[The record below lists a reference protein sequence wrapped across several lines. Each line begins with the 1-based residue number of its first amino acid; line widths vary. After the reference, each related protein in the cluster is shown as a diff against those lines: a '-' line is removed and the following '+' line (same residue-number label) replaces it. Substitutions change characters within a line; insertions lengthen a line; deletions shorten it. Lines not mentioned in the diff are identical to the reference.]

1 MIHTGI
7 IGGASAITGIMGGSD
22 SLNGTNTA
30 IDAITDKGLT
40 DVRGHK
46 SGAFNS
52 SSFEDKHAYSKE
64 MGSNIFS
71 GGETNLF
78 ANKDVNI
85 AGIIE
90 STRDI
95 NIDAGNNIT
104 ENALKFTTDDY
115 TYHHVNKTGFF
126 SNPSGMNVQ
135 VGNKKITDQ
144 NRNSS
149 TLWQG
154 SMINSTEGSV
164 NANAA
169 KDINVNGSMIYANKD
184 INMSGDTVNFNTVQ
198 NIVKGDQKHKDS
210 FTGLTAGVDT
220 KSIAGGM
227 AGLGLAAANSTSKTT
242 ILTNGIKAGYAGIDT
257 GLGKAGI
264 KDQAIKGNMAPQE
277 IDKINKVNKN
287 NSSAANYNLV
297 GAYASIGHSS
307 NKSHLTT
314 ESTRDTGSVLSAGGK
329 VSINAGSITG
339 TISRDPDAANGYLA
353 DRFDANKIDSNFK
366 KQNEITQT
374 INTISDAIINTVYND
389 KKPNRDNHAQSGNA
403 LKPNGGKGTNVT
415 ATPSGEISDRDIMK
429 MGASGIASITG
440 AALGGGDVGA
450 TVAGVAAAD
459 AVNTELPNIGQVI
472 ADKIA
477 PPVENPLKPSNKN
490 EYNNGITSAEKSL
503 QTSSSKGQKGNVSQK
518 NPTYDETNDLNK
530 LIAGMTQNVIVGGSG
545 ALAGIATSGDNMS
558 LDATAGGLMAL
569 KQNAPNISN
578 PDLKHARKPRDQDG
592 RSRNPL
598 KPMTSSQGQKAS
610 SQKGNQND
618 KI

>member
-1 MIHTGI
+1 M
-7 IGGASAITGIMGGSD
+7 
-22 SLNGTNTA
+22 LVQ
-30 IDAITDKGLT
+30 KLL
-40 DVRGHK
+40 K
-46 SGAFNS
+46 P
-52 SSFEDKHAYSKE
+52 
-64 MGSNIFS
+64 
-71 GGETNLF
+71 
-78 ANKDVNI
+78 
-85 AGIIE
+85 
-90 STRDI
+90 
-95 NIDAGNNIT
+95 NIT
-104 ENALKFTTDDY
+104 T
-115 TYHHVNKTGFF
+115 
-126 SNPSGMNVQ
+126 P
-135 VGNKKITDQ
+135 Q
-144 NRNSS
+144 NRNRYDSDSKSLGMQAGIPLAGFGLAGGSS
-149 TLWQG
+149 PDIPESQDTITGGVKDIHNNYL
-154 SMINSTEGSV
+154 STEKHVSGIEAGSGGL
-164 NANAA
+164 
-169 KDINVNGSMIYANKD
+169 DINVGGTTTINGGAITSTADASKNVINTDRLVGNSLDNHSIWSGLNVNGTETLKSQYTVAGVATDEKENNLLPGNVLNKVV
-184 INMSGDTVNFNTVQ
+184 GP
-198 NIVKGDQKHKDS
+198 G
-210 FTGLTAGVDT
+210 FTGNITT
-220 KSIAGGM
+220 H
-227 AGLGLAAANSTSKTT
+227 NEHSKTE
-242 ILTNGIKAGYAGIDT
+242 A
-257 GLGKAGI
+257 
-264 KDQAIKGNMAPQE
+264 AIGDN
-277 IDKINKVNKN
+277 I
-287 NSSAANYNLV
+287 
-297 GAYASIGHSS
+297 
-307 NKSHLTT
+307 T
-314 ESTRDTGSVLSAGGK
+314 
-329 VSINAGSITG
+329 INAGSITG

-403 LKPNGGKGTNVT
+403 LKPNGGEGTNVT

-477 PPVENPLKPSNKN
+477 PPVENPLKPN
-490 EYNNGITSAEKSL
+490 NNGVSTKER
-503 QTSSSKGQKGNVSQK
+503 GNVSGIGSKLQSNKVQQSNSNQK

-558 LDATAGGLMAL
+558 LDATAGGLTAL

-578 PDLKHARKPRDQDG
+578 PDLKHVRKPRDQDG

>member
-1 MIHTGI
+1 M
-7 IGGASAITGIMGGSD
+7 S
-22 SLNGTNTA
+22 
-30 IDAITDKGLT
+30 
-40 DVRGHK
+40 
-46 SGAFNS
+46 
-52 SSFEDKHAYSKE
+52 
-64 MGSNIFS
+64 
-71 GGETNLF
+71 
-78 ANKDVNI
+78 
-85 AGIIE
+85 
-90 STRDI
+90 
-95 NIDAGNNIT
+95 
-104 ENALKFTTDDY
+104 
-115 TYHHVNKTGFF
+115 
-126 SNPSGMNVQ
+126 VQ

-220 KSIAGGM
+220 KSVAGGM

-242 ILTNGIKAGYAGIDT
+242 ILTDGIKAGYAGIHT

-264 KDQAIKGNMAPQE
+264 KDQAIKGNMTPQE
-277 IDKINKVNKN
+277 IDKINKANKN

-297 GAYASIGHSS
+297 GNSLDNHSIWSGLNVNGTETLKSQYTVAGVATDEKENNLLPGNVLNKVVGPGFTGNITTHNEHS
-307 NKSHLTT
+307 KT
-314 ESTRDTGSVLSAGGK
+314 EAAIGENIT
-329 VSINAGSITG
+329 INAGSISG

-389 KKPNRDNHAQSGNA
+389 KKPNQDNHAQSGNA

-450 TVAGVAAAD
+450 TVAGVAATD

-472 ADKIA
+472 ADKKLLQWKI
-477 PPVENPLKPSNKN
+477 LSNL
-490 EYNNGITSAEKSL
+490 IIMVF
-503 QTSSSKGQKGNVSQK
+503 QQKK
-518 NPTYDETNDLNK
+518 T
-530 LIAGMTQNVIVGGSG
+530 
-545 ALAGIATSGDNMS
+545 
-558 LDATAGGLMAL
+558 
-569 KQNAPNISN
+569 
-578 PDLKHARKPRDQDG
+578 R
-592 RSRNPL
+592 
-598 KPMTSSQGQKAS
+598 KAS
-610 SQKGNQND
+610 ITKKIFKKLNLKD
-618 KI
+618 KKVMFRKKIRHMMRRMI